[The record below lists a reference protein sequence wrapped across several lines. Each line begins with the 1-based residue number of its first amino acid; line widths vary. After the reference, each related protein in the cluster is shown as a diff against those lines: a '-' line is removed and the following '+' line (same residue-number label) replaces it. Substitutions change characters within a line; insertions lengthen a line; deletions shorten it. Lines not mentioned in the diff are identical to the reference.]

1 MFGFEDPVK
10 NMQNLLAY
18 IDPAS
23 GTLLLQALIAAGIG
37 GIAFFRRS
45 IWGFLT
51 LFTRRRSAESS
62 SDASPSAANPSAANR
77 SDGEVADPPA

>member
-1 MFGFEDPVK
+1 MVGLRVSVT
-10 NMQNLLAY
+10 NVQTMQTMLAY

-45 IWGFLT
+45 IWGFLSV
-51 LFTRRRSAESS
+51 FSGRSSAKDSS
-62 SDASPSAANPSAANR
+62 AP
-77 SDGEVADPPA
+77 DGADDETADPTP

>member
-1 MFGFEDPVK
+1 MPVP
-10 NMQNLLAY
+10 LAY

-45 IWGFLT
+45 IWAFLT
-51 LFTRRRSAESS
+51 FFARRRSAESP
-62 SDASPSAANPSAANR
+62 SDASPSN
-77 SDGEVADPPA
+77 GEVADPPA